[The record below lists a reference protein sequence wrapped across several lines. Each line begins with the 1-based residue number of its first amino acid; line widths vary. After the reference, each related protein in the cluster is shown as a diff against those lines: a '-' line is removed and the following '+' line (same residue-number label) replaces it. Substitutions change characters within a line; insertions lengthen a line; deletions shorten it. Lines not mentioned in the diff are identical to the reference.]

1 MLPLAGHYPI
11 AVIRQTISDYVTSRF
26 VRHGGAYGDGAGA
39 GAAATVTPPQ
49 TFVRGIIPWNRASAA
64 LTFNYM
70 RRGCSVVDG
79 VGRGGDNCNL
89 LRSHVTQTAAR

>member
-1 MLPLAGHYPI
+1 MLAMLGHQPI

-26 VRHGGAYGDGAGA
+26 VRRGGAYAAGA
-39 GAAATVTPPQ
+39 TVATVAPPQ

-70 RRGCSVVDG
+70 
-79 VGRGGDNCNL
+79 
-89 LRSHVTQTAAR
+89 H